1 MDEEDYVWN
10 IMEFLNKTSG
20 DVNYSWFIL
29 YDILF
34 TVIVCHRETYQD
46 IKNRTCKKIFKS
58 YISTKHSRIFMRF
71 W

>member
-10 IMEFLNKTSG
+10 IMEFLNKTSR

-29 YDILF
+29 YDIPF

-46 IKNRTCKKIFKS
+46 IKNRAV
-58 YISTKHSRIFMRF
+58 RNL
-71 W
+71 